1 MAWKELIDESKVGA
15 AGGVAAFSAIPVSV
29 KEDYDIPDGGG
40 RYVIVDSG
48 EGTVQ
53 VFLPDPS
60 ASIGYDVVIKVT
72 DARHCVFIT
81 TKHGENI
88 DGSTDKIMLKVDN
101 AYVRLVSDG
110 VDWYVI
116 G

>member
-1 MAWKELIDESKVGA
+1 MAWKELIDESKIGA

-48 EGTVQ
+48 EGTVR
-53 VFLPDPS
+53 VNLPDPS
-60 ASIGYDVVIKVT
+60 VSDGYDVVIKVT
-72 DARHCVFIT
+72 DASNGVSIYPND
-81 TKHGENI
+81 GENI
-88 DGSTDKIMLKVDN
+88 DGSKDKIMLDVDN